1 MGRGPERTIII
12 RVPHYATHSLR
23 CLSEVR
29 AVAPTWG
36 ISGDVEPGRELVLT
50 PPEGTPEAVIN
61 GIPGLL
67 KNLDYVVP
75 KAA

>member
-1 MGRGPERTIII
+1 M
-12 RVPHYATHSLR
+12 
-23 CLSEVR
+23 
-29 AVAPTWG
+29 APTWG